1 VLNMQ
6 NLLGNFGAAGGA
18 NFNFT
23 VVQQIS
29 WMLLYTSCYF
39 HDGDELAFYCA
50 TLEYRP
56 AIQMGS

>member
-1 VLNMQ
+1 LGVVIIVFIMVMSQTYTGSQAVLNMQ

-29 WMLLYTSCYF
+29 
-39 HDGDELAFYCA
+39 
-50 TLEYRP
+50 
-56 AIQMGS
+56 